1 LSVFDNA
8 PTRDK
13 TRSLDKKRVDATA
26 VAACFLPRL
35 QHLTI
40 DVNVRSTNT
49 RLSMEEGTKTK
60 KTVFIG
66 GVADDVN
73 EQTILETFSAFGAQT
88 LHLSRFTGT

>member
-1 LSVFDNA
+1 VFDNA

-26 VAACFLPRL
+26 ACLLPRL
-35 QHLTI
+35 QHLTNN
-40 DVNVRSTNT
+40 VNVRSTNT